1 MVNLCARYERH
12 TANTRLPFSR
22 QVVPPPQK
30 LCQRIVRI
38 VGVKRKKLGP
48 CN

>member
-22 QVVPPPQK
+22 QVVPPLK
-30 LCQRIVRI
+30 NYA
-38 VGVKRKKLGP
+38 KES
-48 CN
+48 